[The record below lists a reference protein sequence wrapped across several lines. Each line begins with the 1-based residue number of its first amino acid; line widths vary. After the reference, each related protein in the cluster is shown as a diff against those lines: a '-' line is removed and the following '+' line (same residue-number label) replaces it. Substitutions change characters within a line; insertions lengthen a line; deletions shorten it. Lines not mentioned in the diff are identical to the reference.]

1 MAQSTEL
8 LLWAR
13 PPERGGYKVQ
23 PVLAPPSIQVDK
35 TTIMKAGNIN
45 QNDKLF
51 IRGNA
56 ISGTLIYIGIN
67 QFLKPEII
75 VGIRKKKIIT
85 IACAVVITL
94 KE

>member
-1 MAQSTEL
+1 M
-8 LLWAR
+8 
-13 PPERGGYKVQ
+13 
-23 PVLAPPSIQVDK
+23 
-35 TTIMKAGNIN
+35 MKAGNIN

>member
-1 MAQSTEL
+1 M
-8 LLWAR
+8 
-13 PPERGGYKVQ
+13 
-23 PVLAPPSIQVDK
+23 
-35 TTIMKAGNIN
+35 
-45 QNDKLF
+45 
-51 IRGNA
+51 
-56 ISGTLIYIGIN
+56 YIGIN